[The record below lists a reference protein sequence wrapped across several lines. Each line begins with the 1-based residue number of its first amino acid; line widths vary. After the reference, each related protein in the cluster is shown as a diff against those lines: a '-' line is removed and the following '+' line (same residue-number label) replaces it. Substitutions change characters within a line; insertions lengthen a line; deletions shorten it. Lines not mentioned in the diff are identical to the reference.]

1 MWEFPLFPENA
12 STVAGHVDALY
23 FGLIG
28 LSIIFGLGVAFMTT
42 FFAIRYRREAN
53 VDRSNPLLGS
63 TTLELTWS
71 IIPLILGL
79 GIFAWGADVYFDM
92 SRIPAD
98 AVEISA
104 IGKQWMWKFQHPQGQ
119 SEINDLHVPVNRPIK
134 LSMISQD
141 VIHSFF
147 VPAFRI
153 KQDVLPG
160 NYTYTWF
167 EATKTGEYHLFCA
180 EYCGLDHAVMGGKVI
195 VMEQAEYEQWLT
207 EGNVGTSNNA
217 GPNSVVSV
225 GEVLFQEQGCTSC
238 HQMDGSGAGPS
249 LLGVFGEEVQL
260 EDGSVVL
267 ADEQYIRDSILLP
280 NEQIVANYA
289 SIMPTYETRLSE
301 EQIMELISYIKSLS
315 TNNGGGE

>member
-28 LSIIFGLGVAFMTT
+28 LSLIFGLGVAFMMT
-42 FFAIRYRREAN
+42 FFAIRYRRGAD

-147 VPAFRI
+147 VPAFRV

-160 NYTYTWF
+160 NYSYTWF

-195 VMEQAEYEQWLT
+195 VMEQVEYERWLA
-207 EGNVGTSNNA
+207 EGNVGTNNNA
-217 GPNSVVSV
+217 GTDSVASV

-238 HQMDGSGAGPS
+238 HQMDGSGPGPS
-249 LLGVFGEEVQL
+249 LVGVFGEEVEL

-267 ADEQYIRDSILLP
+267 ADEQYIRNSILLP

-289 SIMPTYETRLSE
+289 SIMPTYESRLSE
-301 EQIMELISYIKSLS
+301 EQIMELINYIKSLS
-315 TNNGGGE
+315 TTDGGGE